1 MSTMLDM
8 NHPSA
13 SDQAMQDLWS
23 KMYLKYFPER
33 NGKGPLTL
41 NSFGGIEKRRVE
53 TLVTTM
59 MYDNPQ
65 LVKHLEVTLS
75 KQRGVTPK

>member
-1 MSTMLDM
+1 MLDM

-23 KMYLKYFPER
+23 KVCLKYFPSR
-33 NGKGPLTL
+33 SAKAPLTL
-41 NSFGGIEKRRVE
+41 KSFGGIEKRRVE
-53 TLVTTM
+53 TMVTIM

-65 LVKHLEVTLS
+65 LVKHLEVTLN
-75 KQRGVTPK
+75 KQRVPAPSVIE

>member
-13 SDQAMQDLWS
+13 SDQAMHDLWS
-23 KMYLKYFPER
+23 KMYLKYFPSR
-33 NGKGPLTL
+33 SAKAPLTL

-65 LVKHLEVTLS
+65 LVKHLEATLN
-75 KQRGVTPK
+75 KQKGPTTK